1 MSASDYAQAMAAVE
15 RTPEYR
21 AADGRRAEWWAAFEQ
36 AERDGDGAAAA
47 HAWKM
52 AADAKREMD
61 ALDAQVRDQF
71 KEAQA

>member
-1 MSASDYAQAMAAVE
+1 MSREEYALAMAAVE

-21 AADGRRAEWWAAFEQ
+21 AANARRAKWWAAFEQ
-36 AERDGDGAAAA
+36 AERDGDGAAAT

-61 ALDAQVRDQF
+61 ALSNQVHDQF

>member
-1 MSASDYAQAMAAVE
+1 MSRDDYALAMGAVE

-21 AADGRRAEWWAAFEQ
+21 AANGRRAEWWAAFEQ
-36 AERDGDGAAAA
+36 AERNGDGAAAA

-61 ALDAQVRDQF
+61 ALAAPVHDQF